1 MVSSWIAP
9 LLRAVPAIALAVVV
23 TFSADHS
30 ATLGLVTFGAFAVL
44 SGAVI
49 VAFGLRQSPGLA
61 RNLQLVQGALGVAAG
76 VAALAL
82 TGGGLSYL
90 VFLVSTWAV
99 ATGFIELYLGLRA
112 RRSTNAD
119 TKAISRDLIFAG
131 ALTVVLAII
140 VLVLPPDFSQPFTGP
155 DGVARELTA
164 SVIIVG
170 LLGAYWAVLGV
181 FLVIAAL
188 SLKWADAPTPAET
201 KA

>member
-30 ATLGLVTFGAFAVL
+30 STLGLVTFGAFAAL

-49 VAFGLRQSPGLA
+49 VVFALRGEEGIGRTLS
-61 RNLQLVQGALGVAAG
+61 LVQGALGVVAG
-76 VAALAL
+76 VAALAV
-82 TGGGLSYL
+82 TGGGVSYL
-90 VFLVSTWAV
+90 VFLVSAWAAV
-99 ATGFIELYLGLRA
+99 TGFVELYLGLRA
-112 RRSTNAD
+112 RRSTSAD
-119 TKAISRDLIFAG
+119 AKAMSRDLIFAG
-131 ALTVVLAII
+131 GLTVVLAIV
-140 VLVLPPDFSQPFTGP
+140 VLLVPPGFSQPFTGP

-170 LLGAYWAVLGV
+170 VMGAYWAVLGV

>member
-1 MVSSWIAP
+1 VSSWIAP

-30 ATLGLVTFGAFAVL
+30 ATLGLATFGAFAAF

-49 VAFGLRQSPGLA
+49 VVFALRQDAGIA
-61 RNLQLVQGALGVAAG
+61 RALSLVQGGLGVVVG
-76 VAALAL
+76 VAALAV

-90 VFLVSTWAV
+90 VFLVSAWAV
-99 ATGFIELYLGLRA
+99 VTGFIEVYLGVRA
-112 RRSTNAD
+112 RRSPAAD
-119 TKAISRDLIFAG
+119 AKAISRDLTFAG
-131 ALTVVLAII
+131 GLTVVLAII
-140 VLVLPPDFSQPFTGP
+140 VLVVPPDFSQPFTGP

>member
-30 ATLGLVTFGAFAVL
+30 ATLGLVTFGAFAAA

-49 VAFGLRQSPGLA
+49 VVFALRQEAGLA
-61 RNLQLVQGALGVAAG
+61 RNLQLVQGALGVVAG
-76 VAALAL
+76 AAALAV

-112 RRSTNAD
+112 RRSTSAD

-155 DGVARELTA
+155 DGVARDLTA

>member
-9 LLRAVPAIALAVVV
+9 LLRAVPAIALAIVV

-30 ATLGLVTFGAFAVL
+30 ATLGLVTFGAFALL
-44 SGAVI
+44 SGAVV
-49 VAFGLRQSPGLA
+49 VAFALRQDAGITRTLS
-61 RNLQLVQGALGVAAG
+61 LVQGALGVIAG
-76 VAALAL
+76 VAALAV
-82 TGGGLSYL
+82 TGGGVPYL
-90 VFLVSTWAV
+90 VFVVSTWAV

-112 RRSTNAD
+112 RRSTSAD
-119 TKAISRDLIFAG
+119 ASAVSRDLIFAG

>member
-9 LLRAVPAIALAVVV
+9 LLRAVPAIVVAIVV

-30 ATLGLVTFGAFAVL
+30 ATLGLATFGAFAAF

-49 VAFGLRQSPGLA
+49 LVFALRQGAGITRTLSF
-61 RNLQLVQGALGVAAG
+61 VQGGLGLLVG
-76 VAALAL
+76 VAALAV
-82 TGGGLSYL
+82 TGGGVSYL
-90 VFLVSTWAV
+90 VFLVSAWAV
-99 ATGFIELYLGLRA
+99 VTGFIELYLGVRA
-112 RRSTNAD
+112 RRSTGAD
-119 TKAISRDLIFAG
+119 AKAISRDLIFAG
-131 ALTVVLAII
+131 GLTVVLAII
-140 VLVLPPDFSQPFTGP
+140 VLVVPPDFSQPFTGP

>member
-30 ATLGLVTFGAFAVL
+30 ATLGLVTFGAFAAA

-49 VAFGLRQSPGLA
+49 VVFALRQNVGLA
-61 RNLQLVQGALGVAAG
+61 RNLQLVQGALGVVAG
-76 VAALAL
+76 AAALAV

-112 RRSTNAD
+112 RRSTSPD

-131 ALTVVLAII
+131 GLTVVLAII

>member
-30 ATLGLVTFGAFAVL
+30 STLGLVTFGAFAAL

-49 VAFGLRQSPGLA
+49 VVFALRGEEGIGRTLS
-61 RNLQLVQGALGVAAG
+61 LVQGALGVVAG
-76 VAALAL
+76 VAALAV
-82 TGGGLSYL
+82 TGGGVSYL
-90 VFLVSTWAV
+90 VFLVSAWAAV
-99 ATGFIELYLGLRA
+99 TGFVELYLGLRA
-112 RRSTNAD
+112 RRSTSAD
-119 TKAISRDLIFAG
+119 AKTISRDLIFAG
-131 ALTVVLAII
+131 GLTVVLAIV
-140 VLVLPPDFSQPFTGP
+140 VLLVPPGFSQPFTGP

-170 LLGAYWAVLGV
+170 VMGAYWAVLGV